1 MTDGSLLQRLFSLA
15 GKTALITGAPGGIGQ
30 ALAVTLAEAGA
41 TIGVHGRTPEKVTA
55 ACDAVAAVGGRAVP
69 LFAELTDVESCR
81 RLIQEAHAVLGRLD
95 ILINCAGM
103 NRRKPIA
110 EVTTDDFDTIMAVNL
125 RSLFFLS
132 QAAQPI
138 MQAQGG
144 GKIIHIG
151 SMNSEFALDTV
162 SVYGASKAG
171 VAQLTRVMAVEWAK
185 DNIQVNC
192 IIPGFFRTPLTNVG
206 LWQNERRSRWLHQRI
221 PMRRPGEPE
230 ELAGV
235 ALLLASPASSY
246 ITGSHYIVDG
256 GFRAGGSWETDP
268 SVG

>member
-1 MTDGSLLQRLFSLA
+1 MTEDSLFQRLFSLQ

-30 ALAVTLAEAGA
+30 ALAVALAEAGA
-41 TIGVHGRTPEKVTA
+41 TIGVHGRDPAKVTA
-55 ACDAVAAVGGRAVP
+55 ACAAVTAVGGQAVP
-69 LFAELTDVESCR
+69 LFAELTDVERCR
-81 RLIQEAHAVLGRLD
+81 CLIQDAHRMLGRLD

-103 NRRKPIA
+103 NRRKPIV

-151 SMNSEFALDTV
+151 SMNSEYALDTV

-192 IIPGFFRTPLTNVG
+192 IIPGFFRTPLTNSA
-206 LWQNERRSRWLHQRI
+206 LWQNEQRSAWLHQRI

-230 ELAGV
+230 ELVGV
-235 ALLLASPASSY
+235 ALLLAGPASSY

-268 SVG
+268 SFG